1 MTDRQNGEEHQE
13 RRRRARRRLGATAGI
28 AALLLATAVGAPA
41 LLKGTAEQGE
51 RVPAAS
57 TQCLRSTVQNLR
69 DGRQAG
75 FRAVYGE
82 LRAGSLDMEDG
93 ITSGS
98 AFRFDIDGTLM
109 DGGGVPSTGP
119 ALTWYPAAEAH
130 LPRPG
135 RYVLLLAR
143 AERPAKDGRRLFEF
157 RPDDVLPLGTDGR
170 VRLTCEN
177 GTAGSVEREHLRTEL
192 AGPKSTT

>member
-1 MTDRQNGEEHQE
+1 MTELHQGEEHQE
-13 RRRRARRRLGATAGI
+13 RRRRLGIAGI
-28 AALLLATAVGAPA
+28 AALLLATAVGAPV

-57 TQCLRSTVQNLR
+57 AECLRSTVQNLR

-75 FRAVYGE
+75 FHAVYGE
-82 LRAGSLDMEDG
+82 LREGSLDMEDG

-109 DGGGVPSTGP
+109 DGDGVPSTGP
-119 ALTWYPAAEAH
+119 ALTWYPVAEAH

-135 RYVLLLAR
+135 RYVLLLTE
-143 AERPAKDGRRLFEF
+143 AELPAKDGRRLFEF

-192 AGPKSTT
+192 AGPKSTA

>member
-1 MTDRQNGEEHQE
+1 MTELHQGEEHQE
-13 RRRRARRRLGATAGI
+13 RRRRLGIAGI
-28 AALLLATAVGAPA
+28 AALLLATAVGAPV

-57 TQCLRSTVQNLR
+57 AECLRSTVQNLR

-75 FRAVYGE
+75 FHAVYGE

-98 AFRFDIDGTLM
+98 AFRFDIDGTLV

-119 ALTWYPAAEAH
+119 ALTWYPVAEAH

-135 RYVLLLAR
+135 RYVLLLTE

-192 AGPKSTT
+192 AGPKSTA